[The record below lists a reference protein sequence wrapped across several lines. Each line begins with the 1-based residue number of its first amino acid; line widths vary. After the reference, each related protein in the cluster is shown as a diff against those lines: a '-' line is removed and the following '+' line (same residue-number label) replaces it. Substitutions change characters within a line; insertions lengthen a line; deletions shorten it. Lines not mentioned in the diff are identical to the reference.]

1 MQQNWQKSSSLPSTT
16 IQQFT
21 ISDVLYFV
29 WKAPNDGRMK
39 TNTVF
44 IFKYVSKMFVRN
56 FLKSLKRKKATGLD
70 ELQPG
75 MLKDCH
81 QHLIDPLQ
89 PIINLS
95 LQLGI
100 VPSAWKKAKVVPL
113 FKSGDKNKTENYR
126 PISIHLLIL

>member
-81 QHLIDPLQ
+81 QHLIDPLHH
-89 PIINLS
+89 IINLS
-95 LQLGI
+95 LQSAI
-100 VPSAWKKAKVVPL
+100 VFFSVEES
-113 FKSGDKNKTENYR
+113 KS
-126 PISIHLLIL
+126 